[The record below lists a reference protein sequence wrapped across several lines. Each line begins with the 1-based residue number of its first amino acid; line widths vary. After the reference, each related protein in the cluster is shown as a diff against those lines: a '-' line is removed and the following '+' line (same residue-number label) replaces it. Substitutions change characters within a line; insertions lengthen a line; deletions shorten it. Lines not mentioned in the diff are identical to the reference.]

1 MAQYSGKTY
10 VKCYYPEDDDEW
22 CEVRVDWT
30 RYTYP
35 GDRESPPE
43 DDVEIDKTIL
53 MTHNGKNVPRD
64 TEIPDWVTYDELMEG
79 IDLSDCDDDEYEDY
93 KD

>member
-1 MAQYSGKTY
+1 MAQHSGRSY
-10 VKCYYPEDDDEW
+10 VTCYHPDIDEDS

-43 DDVEIDKTIL
+43 DDVEIDNVIL
-53 MTHNGKNVPRD
+53 IAYNDKNVPRG
-64 TEIPDWVTYDELMEG
+64 TEVPDWVTHDELMEG
-79 IDLSDCDDDEYEDY
+79 IDLSDGYDDYEDY